1 LATCGKLLSKSV
13 DFRIFVLKITL
24 NQFFSPKKSFVWVT
38 LAYLS
43 LTSRD
48 HKNLWRKLRSKME
61 HFLWFFFPPS
71 DFIQCCLS
79 HLWTPCFPL
88 LLKQKKR
95 ERERALEVDLSRLS
109 SFYLKPAILPP
120 TYDQF
125 MLPSRQQCRSFFR
138 PATNI
143 ALSSLTHNSC
153 SRSFTLPR
161 LLTPAQASPPS
172 IPGLWVLLVVMLPL
186 IGVMLPSRKSFVSYF
201 LELITKPHELLLHI
215 GPPCIS
221 LKD

>member
-1 LATCGKLLSKSV
+1 MGNYCLNLLTSEFLSSKSLWTN
-13 DFRIFVLKITL
+13 FFPQKNPLYESHWRIFHWQVVTTRTYEG
-24 NQFFSPKKSFVWVT
+24 NFVQKW
-38 LAYLS
+38 S
-43 LTSRD
+43 TSCD
-48 HKNLWRKLRSKME
+48 
-61 HFLWFFFPPS
+61 FFFPLQ
-71 DFIQCCLS
+71 ILS
-79 HLWTPCFPL
+79 NVVSLTYELPASPCFL
-88 LLKQKKR
+88 NKRR